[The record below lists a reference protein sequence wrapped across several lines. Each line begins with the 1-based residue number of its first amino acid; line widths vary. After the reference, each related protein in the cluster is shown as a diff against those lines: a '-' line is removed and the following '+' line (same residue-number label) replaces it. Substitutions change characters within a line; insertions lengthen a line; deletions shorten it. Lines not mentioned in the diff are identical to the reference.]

1 MNTNRFMKRWCM
13 KKSIKSLGLVGAAV
27 VMGVAMNASAGGD
40 AAVQAYIIEGSGF
53 FGAPG
58 IELGR
63 VGLVD
68 LADPSVVSSVALAA
82 TDLRFGGADI
92 RPGTADLVA
101 FENTTNAIR
110 ILDLVN
116 GGNTLID
123 SIGYMDS
130 GVAGMAY
137 SNDGSVAYVSTTVG
151 AFLRILGV
159 DADTGAV
166 LEVHNILNF
175 VVSSLAV
182 VPVGHPTLAAGDLY
196 GLAAS
201 FGGSLRLVQIDL
213 DSNTIV
219 SQQSL
224 FGIGFTPQFETGLDF
239 ASDGTLYAVIQGF
252 DEVKPDVF
260 VEISSHLYTVDP
272 LVGSVVDLGVIEGA
286 QTWDAVTLVI
296 DDGAVGCLADLTG
309 DGELNFFDVSAFLGA
324 FAQNDPIADFTGDG
338 LFNFFDVSAFLGAFV
353 AGCP

>member
-1 MNTNRFMKRWCM
+1 MNKHTQTKHLLQVLAV
-13 KKSIKSLGLVGAAV
+13 SAASLNAFAGSGAATH
-27 VMGVAMNASAGGD
+27 
-40 AAVQAYIIEGSGF
+40 AYVIEGSAF

-68 LADPSVVSSVALAA
+68 LADPSMVASIGLAA
-82 TDLRFGGADI
+82 SDLRFGGADI

-101 FENTTNAIR
+101 FENTTNALR
-110 ILDLVN
+110 TLDLVN

-130 GVAGMAY
+130 GVAGMAF
-137 SNDGSVAYVSTTVG
+137 SNDGSVVYITNTVG
-151 AFLRILGV
+151 AFLRIV
-159 DADTGAV
+159 EADAQTGAV

-182 VPVGHPTLAAGDLY
+182 VPEGHPTLAAGDLY
-196 GLAAS
+196 GLTHTL
-201 FGGSLRLVQIDL
+201 GGSLRLAKIDL
-213 DSNTIV
+213 DANAIV
-219 SQQSL
+219 SQVSL

-252 DEVKPDVF
+252 DEVSPDVF

-272 LVGSVVDLGVIEGA
+272 LVGSVVNIGVIEA
-286 QTWDAVTLVI
+286 DQTWDAVTLVI
-296 DDGAVGCLADLTG
+296 DDGITDVCLADLTG
-309 DGELNFFDVSAFLGA
+309 DGLLNFFDVSAFLAAFTAEDSIADFTGDGMWNFFDVSAFLGA
-324 FAQNDPIADFTGDG
+324 FAQ
-338 LFNFFDVSAFLGAFV
+338 
-353 AGCP
+353 GCP